1 MNIFPKT
8 NGAKQLETEV
18 WSIKHF
24 CIGRFPG
31 MKSPFGLLLFEL
43 KISKNRRCR
52 TFTVYLGFFTLCSA
66 LHATIWVWK
75 WEEEEEISP
84 CIYIVQS
91 GLHTTWRYRIRLCGS
106 VAVVTLYNAII
117 FVSKMFCYFCS
128 CNSKRYAGS
137 VWSTLNLHF
146 QVMTLGDIFLKLSC
160 SYTIQLTQ
168 VLLLDNDIKIWQ

>member
-1 MNIFPKT
+1 MTNCFFFLLILHFFYKNLNIFPKT

-52 TFTVYLGFFTLCSA
+52 TYCLPGLFYAFVLGSITLQ
-66 LHATIWVWK
+66 IWCESERGKRKFHPVF
-75 WEEEEEISP
+75 
-84 CIYIVQS
+84 IYSSEWIDW
-91 GLHTTWRYRIRLCGS
+91 LHTTWRYSRKLCGS

-117 FVSKMFCYFCS
+117 FWV
-128 CNSKRYAGS
+128 
-137 VWSTLNLHF
+137 
-146 QVMTLGDIFLKLSC
+146 
-160 SYTIQLTQ
+160 
-168 VLLLDNDIKIWQ
+168 